1 MKRGVIVGVVA
12 VVIASTGLF
21 AFLLAP
27 KGPPIREFTIDMVEH
42 VFIQGQ
48 EYNPTLRVKVG
59 DTVVIKLTNRGVVAH
74 HFMIIEDVETVIAV
88 LRGVLRELHA
98 SGAPD
103 EVIVEHYKHKLHEL
117 EASDSIRVAFGV
129 HVDLEPGAGDSVS
142 FTATRPG
149 VFTYVC
155 LIADGT
161 YPDTHYDKGMYGTII
176 VEP

>member
-12 VVIASTGLF
+12 VVVVVAALYV
-21 AFLLAP
+21 FLLVLR
-27 KGPPIREFTIDMVEH
+27 GPPVRELTMDMVEYT
-42 VFIQGQ
+42 FIQGGDI
-48 EYNPTLRVKVG
+48 NPTLRVKVG
-59 DTVVIKLTNRGVVAH
+59 DTVVIKLTNKGVVAH
-74 HFMIIEDVETVIAV
+74 HFMIIEDVETVIAM

-98 SGAPD
+98 SGAPV

-161 YPDTHYDKGMYGTII
+161 YPDTHYDKGMHGTII
-176 VEP
+176 VET